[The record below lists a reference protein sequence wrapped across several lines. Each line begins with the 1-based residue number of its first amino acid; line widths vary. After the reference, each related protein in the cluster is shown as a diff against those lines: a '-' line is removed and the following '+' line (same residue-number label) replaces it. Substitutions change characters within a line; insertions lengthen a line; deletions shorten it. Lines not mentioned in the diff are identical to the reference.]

1 MKIQKF
7 LTALVAVA
15 AIFVSCEKTPEG
27 PKLPANVKTD
37 LNFTLSITEVSYN
50 SAQISVKHDGT
61 TNDTWYGFI
70 TDQPENKIP
79 ALVAG
84 KVAELTANGDIQGLE
99 SRTSKR
105 VNLNDLEAATTYRYV
120 VFAIS
125 PNGLLY
131 GNMSSI
137 EFTTSEGFL
146 LNQSDDWTVKYES
159 RNTTENK
166 ETYSIAFK
174 NSKSPR
180 CHVGFI
186 PKWLVEAYENEEV
199 IKQEIAEYGALRL
212 QIGEQVFLFSVLDYL
227 VFEEMMEF
235 WEYYDSDES
244 YFSQETFNE
253 NSTFEL
259 PRQASGKY
267 YAVAI
272 GFIDNKTP
280 TFTYSAS
287 EVEIVKETASADYN
301 NWLGSWTLKSAN
313 DITYTLTFEEN
324 DPNFSY
330 YVYGWECGSSVH
342 TDKCKDDCTAHM
354 LYTDFSEFKLGI
366 PFYYDATDCSMNIQ
380 SMLLGAEPS
389 ADGKYY
395 INWGMFGYTEYQGQT
410 TSILLE
416 DEIIAKAAKP
426 SDSKTTFVGLPSTTY
441 NMDSA
446 GNITEVN
453 FTYTSLC
460 YTMYD
465 DKTYSAQPWNLPL
478 ELPASLE
485 KTAAQPASSMANPAR
500 NSYRKE
506 SAIKSYHSIKNADY
520 SKLVKAD
527 FLKK

>member
-7 LTALVAVA
+7 LAALIAVA
-15 AIFVSCEKTPEG
+15 SVFVSFEKTPEG
-27 PKLPANVKTD
+27 PQLPANVKTD
-37 LNFTLSITEVSYN
+37 LKFTLSITEVSYN

-70 TDQPENKIP
+70 TDQPENKVPYLI
-79 ALVAG
+79 AA
-84 KVAELTANGDIQGLE
+84 KVAELTANGGDIQGLE
-99 SRTSKR
+99 TRTSKR
-105 VNLNDLEAATTYRYV
+105 VNLNDLETATTYRYV
-120 VFAIS
+120 VFAIA

-131 GNMSSI
+131 GEMASI
-137 EFTTSEGFL
+137 EFKTSEGFL
-146 LNQSDDWTVKYES
+146 LNQSDDWSVKYEN

-166 ETYSIAFK
+166 ETYSIEFK
-174 NSKSPR
+174 NNKSPR
-180 CHVGFI
+180 CHIGFI

-199 IKQEIAEYGALRL
+199 IKQEIEEYGALRL

-244 YFSQETFNE
+244 YFNQETFSE
-253 NSTFEL
+253 SSTFML

-330 YVYGWECGSSVH
+330 YVYGWECSESVH
-342 TDKCKDDCTAHM
+342 KESCKDDCTDHL
-354 LYTDFSEFKLGI
+354 LYTDFSKFELGI
-366 PFYYDATDCSMNIQ
+366 PFYFDALKGSINIQ

-389 ADGKYY
+389 SDKTYY
-395 INWGMFGYTEYQGQT
+395 INWGMYGYTDYQGQK

-416 DEIIAKAAKP
+416 DEKIAEAAKP
-426 SDSKTTFVGLPSTTY
+426 VDSKTTLVGLPSTTY
-441 NMDSA
+441 NVDSA

-453 FTYTSLC
+453 FTYNSLG
-460 YTMYD
+460 YLMYD
-465 DKTYSAQPWNLPL
+465 EKTYTTQPWNLPVD
-478 ELPASLE
+478 LPAALE
-485 KTAAQPASSMANPAR
+485 KTAQPSAAKVKTAGET
-500 NSYRKE
+500 YRKAF
-506 SAIKSYHSIKNADY
+506 AIKSFNDIKKADH
-520 SKLVKAD
+520 SKLIKAD
-527 FLKK
+527 FLRK